1 MTQSTLFMSEV
12 DDQMQRAGDDLA
24 QAIAADD
31 ELSAIAARG
40 RMCDLAELVDHVVT
54 APILILP

>member
-12 DDQMQRAGDDLA
+12 DDQMRRARDDLA
-24 QAIAADD
+24 QAIEAGD

-40 RMCDLAELVDHVVT
+40 RMRDLAELVDHVVT
-54 APILILP
+54 VPILIVP